1 MGWLSG
7 ERRWERRDREG
18 EVIFALFAMKGEEIG
33 ER

>member
-7 ERRWERRDREG
+7 KRTEERGDREG
-18 EVIFALFAMKGEEIG
+18 VVIFALFAMKGEEIG